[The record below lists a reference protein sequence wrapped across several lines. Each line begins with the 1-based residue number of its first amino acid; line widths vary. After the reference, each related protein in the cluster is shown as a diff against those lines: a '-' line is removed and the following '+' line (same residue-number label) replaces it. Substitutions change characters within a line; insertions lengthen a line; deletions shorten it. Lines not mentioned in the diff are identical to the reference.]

1 LTKKIYFFIG
11 TEAEFIKVFP
21 VIIACENKGL
31 DVKIIS
37 SGQNDISKS
46 RIWEVLPKQKID
58 LLLSEEKDI
67 KKSAIGLVKWFL
79 QMNKVAW
86 KRVKDEFGQENLTN
100 APLVVHGD
108 TVSTVLGAR
117 IGKKLGMKVCHV
129 EAGLRSYNLLNPFP
143 EEIDRLLTSRMAEY
157 HFAPGKEPV
166 KNLKKVKGQVID
178 TRYNTIIDSLAVSE
192 QMEIRDDEVKN
203 VVGQEYFVF
212 VMHRQEN
219 LMNTDF
225 FVKCVEGVEKLSKSI
240 RCVMILHTPTKIE
253 LEKVGK
259 LDVLGKNSH
268 FILLPRVDYFD
279 FMKVLNGAKFVIT
292 DGGSNQEE
300 LAYMGKPTLIMRKNT
315 ERQDGIG
322 ENAYLYDGD
331 IEKIVEME
339 RIYQDWT
346 RPYVVVEE
354 SPSEVIADVLM
365 NISMY

>member
-1 LTKKIYFFIG
+1 MG
-11 TEAEFIKVFP
+11 TEAEFIKLFP
-21 VIIACENKGL
+21 VIITCVKKGL

-58 LLLSEEKDI
+58 LLLSEEKNI
-67 KKSAIGLVKWFL
+67 KKSAVGLVEWFL

-86 KRVKDEFGQENLTN
+86 KRVKDEFGQENLFN
-100 APLVVHGD
+100 APMIVHGD

-117 IGKKLGMKVCHV
+117 IGQKLGMKICHV

-143 EEIDRLLTSRMAEY
+143 EEIDRLLTSRLAEY

-166 KNLKKVKGQVID
+166 KNLKKAKGLVVD
-178 TRYNTIIDSLAVSE
+178 TRYNTIIDSLMISE
-192 QMEIRDDEVKN
+192 QMEVRNDAVKK
-203 VVGQEYFVF
+203 VIEQEYFVF

-225 FVKCVEGVEKLSKSI
+225 FVKCMECVEKLSEKI
-240 RCVMILHTPTKIE
+240 KCVMILHTPTKIE

-259 LDVLGKNSH
+259 LDVLEKNLR

-279 FMKVLNGAKFVIT
+279 FMKVLKGAKFVIT

-300 LAYMGKPTLIMRKNT
+300 LAYMGKPTLIMRKTT

-322 ENAYLYDGD
+322 ENAFLYDGNV
-331 IEKIVEME
+331 EKIIEME
-339 RIYQDWT
+339 RLYRKWERD
-346 RPYVVVEE
+346 RVVVKE
-354 SPSEVIADVLM
+354 SPSEIITNTLTCVK
-365 NISMY
+365 

>member
-1 LTKKIYFFIG
+1 MLNKKIYFFIG

-46 RIWEVLPKQKID
+46 RIWEVLPNQKID
-58 LLLSEEKDI
+58 LLLSEERNI
-67 KKSAIGLVKWFL
+67 KKSAVGLVKWFL
-79 QMNKVAW
+79 QVSKVAW
-86 KRVKDEFGQENLTN
+86 KRVKDEFGQENLIN
-100 APLVVHGD
+100 AAMVVHGD

-117 IGKKLGMKVCHV
+117 IGKRLGMKVCHV
-129 EAGLRSYNLLNPFP
+129 EAGLRSFNLLNPFP
-143 EEIDRLLTSRMAEY
+143 EEIDRLLTSRLAEY

-166 KNLKKVKGQVID
+166 KNLKKAKGLVVD
-178 TRYNTIIDSLAVSE
+178 TKYNTIIDSLAILE
-192 QMEIRDDEVKN
+192 QMEVRNDAVRKVIN
-203 VVGQEYFVF
+203 QEFFVF

-225 FVKCVEGVEKLSKSI
+225 FVKCVECVEKLSENIK
-240 RCVMILHTPTKIE
+240 CVMILHAPTKIE
-253 LEKVGK
+253 LEKLGK
-259 LDVLGKNSH
+259 LDVLEKNSK

-315 ERQDGIG
+315 ERLDGIG
-322 ENAYLYDGD
+322 ENAYLYNGD

-339 RIYQDWT
+339 RIYQDWERT
-346 RPYVVVEE
+346 YVVVEE
-354 SPSEVIADVLM
+354 SPSEIIADALM
-365 NISMY
+365 NVN

>member
-1 LTKKIYFFIG
+1 MLTKNIIFFIG

-21 VIIACENKGL
+21 VIVACENKGL

-58 LLLSEEKDI
+58 LLLSEEKNI
-67 KKSAIGLVKWFL
+67 RKSAVGLVKWFL

-86 KRVKDEFGQENLTN
+86 KQVKDEFGQENLFN
-100 APLVVHGD
+100 APIVVHGD

-117 IGKKLGMKVCHV
+117 IGKRLGMRVCHV

-143 EEIDRLLTSRMAEY
+143 EEIDRLLTSRLAEY

-178 TRYNTIIDSLAVSE
+178 TRYNTIIDSLAISE
-192 QMEIRDDEVKN
+192 QMEVRNDAVRKVIA
-203 VVGQEYFVF
+203 QEYFVF

-219 LMNTDF
+219 LINTDF
-225 FVKCVEGVEKLSKSI
+225 FVKCVECVEKLSESI
-240 RCVMILHTPTKIE
+240 KCVMILHTPTKIE

-259 LDVLGKNSH
+259 LDVLEKNSN
-268 FILLPRVDYFD
+268 FILLPRIDYFD
-279 FMKVLNGAKFVIT
+279 FMKVLNCAKFVIT

-300 LAYMGKPTLIMRKNT
+300 LAYMGKPALIMRKKT

-322 ENAYLYDGD
+322 ENAFLYDGNV
-331 IEKIVEME
+331 EKIIEME
-339 RIYQDWT
+339 HTYQSWKRT
-346 RPYVVVEE
+346 RVVVEE
-354 SPSEVIADVLM
+354 SPSEIIANTLRQM
-365 NISMY
+365 E

>member
-1 LTKKIYFFIG
+1 MNKKVFFFIG

-21 VIIACENKGL
+21 VIIACEKKGL

-58 LLLSEEKDI
+58 LLLSEEKNI
-67 KKSAIGLVKWFL
+67 KKSAVGLVKWFL

-86 KRVKDEFGQENLTN
+86 KRVKDKFGQENLTE
-100 APLVVHGD
+100 APMVVHGD

-143 EEIDRLLTSRMAEY
+143 EEIDRLLTSRLAEY
-157 HFAPGKEPV
+157 HFAPGKEPAN
-166 KNLKKVKGQVID
+166 NLEKAKGQVID

-192 QMEIRDDEVKN
+192 QMEVRNEAVKEVIA
-203 VVGQEYFVF
+203 QEYFVF

-225 FVKCVEGVEKLSKSI
+225 FVKCIESVERLAENIK
-240 RCVMILHTPTKIE
+240 CVMILHTPTKIE
-253 LEKVGK
+253 LEKIGK
-259 LDVLGKNSH
+259 LDALEKNSS
-268 FILLPRVDYFD
+268 FILLPRIDYFD

-300 LAYMGKPTLIMRKNT
+300 LAYMGKPTLIMRKKT

-322 ENAYLYDGD
+322 ENAHLYDGD
-331 IEKIVEME
+331 VEKIIKLEC
-339 RIYQDWT
+339 IYKNWIRDK
-346 RPYVVVEE
+346 VIVKDF
-354 SPSEVIADVLM
+354 PSEIIANTLLG
-365 NISMY
+365 I

>member
-1 LTKKIYFFIG
+1 MNKKVYFFIG

-21 VIIACENKGL
+21 VIIACENKGM

-37 SGQNDISKS
+37 SGQNDISRS

-79 QMNKVAW
+79 QMNKAAW
-86 KRVKDEFGQENLTN
+86 KRVKDEFGQEKLTN
-100 APLVVHGD
+100 APMVVHGD

-143 EEIDRLLTSRMAEY
+143 EEIDRLLTSRLADY

-166 KNLKKVKGQVID
+166 KNLKKAKGLVVD
-178 TRYNTIIDSLAVSE
+178 TRYNTIIDSLMISE
-192 QMEIRDDEVKN
+192 QMEVRNDTVKK
-203 VVGQEYFVF
+203 VIDQEYFVY

-225 FVKCVEGVEKLSKSI
+225 FVSCMECVEKLSEHIK
-240 RCVMILHTPTKIE
+240 CVMILHTPTKIE
-253 LEKVGK
+253 LEKIGK
-259 LDVLGKNSH
+259 LDVLEKNPQ
-268 FILLPRVDYFD
+268 FILLPRIDYFD

-300 LAYMGKPTLIMRKNT
+300 LAYMGKPTLIMRKTT

-322 ENAYLYDGD
+322 ENAFLYEGNV
-331 IEKIVEME
+331 EKIIEME
-339 RIYQDWT
+339 HLYGNWVCDRVIV
-346 RPYVVVEE
+346 RE
-354 SPSEVIADVLM
+354 SPSEIIVDTLM
-365 NISMY
+365 QMR